1 MSVALSV
8 ATTASSAAPRRLP
21 ICGLLQSRSF
31 LIGAVLVLTIVLVAV
46 FADLLSPFD
55 PLRNSFRD
63 TPPAP
68 GRHHSGSARTI
79 SVATS
84 SRASSTAPRISLI
97 IGADDRVADRHSR
110 DDHRRGAG
118 FFPALDN
125 PIMRLMDALMA
136 FPAIVLAIA
145 VAAVLGASVVN
156 VIIALSIATM
166 PHTARIVRAS
176 VLVVREREFIEA
188 ARALGASE
196 SGSLCRH
203 VLPNAFGPLIVRL
216 TYVFATAILAEAALS
231 FIGVGPPP
239 PAPSFG
245 SIIAQG
251 RDFITEAPWITIFPG
266 LAIIVSV
273 LGLNLLGDGLRD
285 VLDPRMTV

>member
-1 MSVALSV
+1 MTLVFPKTEP
-8 ATTASSAAPRRLP
+8 ATRGPTMMILVR
-21 ICGLLQSRSF
+21 LLQSRSF
-31 LIGAVLVLTIVLVAV
+31 LMGAVLVLAIALVAV
-46 FADLLSPFD
+46 FADVLSPFD
-55 PLRNSFRD
+55 PLRNSFR
-63 TPPAP
+63 TRLRPPDATYWFGTDHF
-68 GRHHSGSARTI
+68 GRDI
-79 SVATS
+79 L
-84 SRASSTAPRISLI
+84 SRVLHGARISLI
-97 IGADDRVADRHSR
+97 IGLMTAALTGVA
-110 DDHRRGAG
+110 GTIIGATAG

-196 SGSLCRH
+196 LRVLCRH

-285 VLDPRMTV
+285 VLDPRMRT